1 MYGLNLLK
9 LFSDNLGDYSKV
21 QFKLYNTTDGYWV
34 TANSDDNGNYLVS
47 GHAERE
53 DDASV
58 LTPGSSGHLFLKGL
72 EDDIYRVT
80 EINTD
85 ANYTLL
91 GNFITM
97 EIRAKESGKI
107 CGTCGKSELTAEAF
121 ENDNAKDMN
130 DDNGSASAIVPI
142 HVMNTRGYRLPKT
155 GDAGTTLL
163 AAGGITLAVFSSA
176 AFILLLVF
184 KKKII
189 LTIKKAKQASPPVLK
204 LTGGLRFIKETF
216 MHKKRI
222 LLHVLFLVLFLI
234 GIGAAAYPAF
244 GNWYTE
250 QKRSVV
256 LTEYEKALAK
266 IEDADLTDAFK
277 QAEIYNDALF
287 TGEIDEKERPD
298 YGELLCTTEDGI
310 MGYVEIPAIQIRLPI
325 YHGCTENELSKGAG
339 HLPSS
344 SLPVG
349 GKSTHAVLAAHS
361 GRADSKMFTDLDQV
375 KEGDLVYL
383 YVLNKTLTYEVDKIT
398 VTTPDDTDAIQIIDG
413 EDLLTLLTCTPYGTN
428 THRLL
433 VRGHRIFP
441 DETLS
446 TSKPSEAKPE
456 HPDTAVHRSTW
467 TNEYRNGLTEGL
479 LFALL
484 ILLISVFLYGIIRL
498 KAKRS

>member
-1 MYGLNLLK
+1 
-9 LFSDNLGDYSKV
+9 
-21 QFKLYNTTDGYWV
+21 
-34 TANSDDNGNYLVS
+34 
-47 GHAERE
+47 
-53 DDASV
+53 
-58 LTPGSSGHLFLKGL
+58 
-72 EDDIYRVT
+72 
-80 EINTD
+80 
-85 ANYTLL
+85 
-91 GNFITM
+91 
-97 EIRAKESGKI
+97 
-107 CGTCGKSELTAEAF
+107 
-121 ENDNAKDMN
+121 
-130 DDNGSASAIVPI
+130 
-142 HVMNTRGYRLPKT
+142 
-155 GDAGTTLL
+155 
-163 AAGGITLAVFSSA
+163 
-176 AFILLLVF
+176 
-184 KKKII
+184 
-189 LTIKKAKQASPPVLK
+189 
-204 LTGGLRFIKETF
+204 

-222 LLHVLFLVLFLI
+222 LMHVLFLALFLI

-287 TGEIDEKERPD
+287 TGETDEEERPD
-298 YGELLCTTEDGI
+298 YGELLCTTEDDI
-310 MGYVEIPAIQIRLPI
+310 MGYVEIPSIQIRLPI
-325 YHGCTENELSKGAG
+325 YHSCTENELSKGAG

-349 GKSTHAVLAAHS
+349 GRSTHAVLAAHS

-375 KEGDLVYL
+375 KEGDLIYL
-383 YVLNKTLTYEVDKIT
+383 YVLNKTLTYEVDQIT

-441 DETLS
+441 GETLS
-446 TSKPSEAKPE
+446 ASKPSEAKPE

-498 KAKRS
+498 KTKRS

>member
-1 MYGLNLLK
+1 
-9 LFSDNLGDYSKV
+9 
-21 QFKLYNTTDGYWV
+21 
-34 TANSDDNGNYLVS
+34 
-47 GHAERE
+47 
-53 DDASV
+53 
-58 LTPGSSGHLFLKGL
+58 
-72 EDDIYRVT
+72 
-80 EINTD
+80 
-85 ANYTLL
+85 
-91 GNFITM
+91 
-97 EIRAKESGKI
+97 
-107 CGTCGKSELTAEAF
+107 
-121 ENDNAKDMN
+121 
-130 DDNGSASAIVPI
+130 
-142 HVMNTRGYRLPKT
+142 
-155 GDAGTTLL
+155 
-163 AAGGITLAVFSSA
+163 
-176 AFILLLVF
+176 
-184 KKKII
+184 
-189 LTIKKAKQASPPVLK
+189 
-204 LTGGLRFIKETF
+204 

-298 YGELLCTTEDGI
+298 YGELLCTIEDGI

>member
-1 MYGLNLLK
+1 
-9 LFSDNLGDYSKV
+9 
-21 QFKLYNTTDGYWV
+21 
-34 TANSDDNGNYLVS
+34 
-47 GHAERE
+47 
-53 DDASV
+53 
-58 LTPGSSGHLFLKGL
+58 
-72 EDDIYRVT
+72 
-80 EINTD
+80 
-85 ANYTLL
+85 
-91 GNFITM
+91 
-97 EIRAKESGKI
+97 
-107 CGTCGKSELTAEAF
+107 
-121 ENDNAKDMN
+121 
-130 DDNGSASAIVPI
+130 
-142 HVMNTRGYRLPKT
+142 
-155 GDAGTTLL
+155 
-163 AAGGITLAVFSSA
+163 
-176 AFILLLVF
+176 
-184 KKKII
+184 
-189 LTIKKAKQASPPVLK
+189 
-204 LTGGLRFIKETF
+204 

-244 GNWYTE
+244 GNWYNE

-287 TGEIDEKERPD
+287 TGETDEEERPD

>member
-1 MYGLNLLK
+1 
-9 LFSDNLGDYSKV
+9 
-21 QFKLYNTTDGYWV
+21 
-34 TANSDDNGNYLVS
+34 
-47 GHAERE
+47 
-53 DDASV
+53 
-58 LTPGSSGHLFLKGL
+58 
-72 EDDIYRVT
+72 
-80 EINTD
+80 
-85 ANYTLL
+85 
-91 GNFITM
+91 
-97 EIRAKESGKI
+97 
-107 CGTCGKSELTAEAF
+107 
-121 ENDNAKDMN
+121 
-130 DDNGSASAIVPI
+130 
-142 HVMNTRGYRLPKT
+142 
-155 GDAGTTLL
+155 
-163 AAGGITLAVFSSA
+163 
-176 AFILLLVF
+176 
-184 KKKII
+184 
-189 LTIKKAKQASPPVLK
+189 
-204 LTGGLRFIKETF
+204 

-244 GNWYTE
+244 GNWYNE

-266 IEDADLTDAFK
+266 IENADLTDAFK

-287 TGEIDEKERPD
+287 TGETDEEERPD

-375 KEGDLVYL
+375 KEGDLIYL

-398 VTTPDDTDAIQIIDG
+398 VTTPGDTDAIQIIDG

-446 TSKPSEAKPE
+446 ASNPSEAKPE
-456 HPDTAVHRSTW
+456 HTDTAVHRSTW

-498 KAKRS
+498 KTKRS

>member
-1 MYGLNLLK
+1 
-9 LFSDNLGDYSKV
+9 
-21 QFKLYNTTDGYWV
+21 
-34 TANSDDNGNYLVS
+34 
-47 GHAERE
+47 
-53 DDASV
+53 
-58 LTPGSSGHLFLKGL
+58 
-72 EDDIYRVT
+72 
-80 EINTD
+80 
-85 ANYTLL
+85 
-91 GNFITM
+91 
-97 EIRAKESGKI
+97 
-107 CGTCGKSELTAEAF
+107 
-121 ENDNAKDMN
+121 
-130 DDNGSASAIVPI
+130 
-142 HVMNTRGYRLPKT
+142 
-155 GDAGTTLL
+155 
-163 AAGGITLAVFSSA
+163 
-176 AFILLLVF
+176 
-184 KKKII
+184 
-189 LTIKKAKQASPPVLK
+189 
-204 LTGGLRFIKETF
+204 

-222 LLHVLFLVLFLI
+222 LLHVLFLALFLI

-266 IEDADLTDAFK
+266 IENADLTDAFK

-287 TGEIDEKERPD
+287 TGETDEEERPD

-375 KEGDLVYL
+375 KEGDLIYL
-383 YVLNKTLTYEVDKIT
+383 YVLHKILTYEVDQIT

-441 DETLS
+441 VETLS

-456 HPDTAVHRSTW
+456 HTDTAVHRSTW

>member
-1 MYGLNLLK
+1 
-9 LFSDNLGDYSKV
+9 
-21 QFKLYNTTDGYWV
+21 
-34 TANSDDNGNYLVS
+34 
-47 GHAERE
+47 
-53 DDASV
+53 
-58 LTPGSSGHLFLKGL
+58 
-72 EDDIYRVT
+72 
-80 EINTD
+80 
-85 ANYTLL
+85 
-91 GNFITM
+91 
-97 EIRAKESGKI
+97 
-107 CGTCGKSELTAEAF
+107 
-121 ENDNAKDMN
+121 
-130 DDNGSASAIVPI
+130 
-142 HVMNTRGYRLPKT
+142 
-155 GDAGTTLL
+155 
-163 AAGGITLAVFSSA
+163 
-176 AFILLLVF
+176 
-184 KKKII
+184 
-189 LTIKKAKQASPPVLK
+189 
-204 LTGGLRFIKETF
+204 

-277 QAEIYNDALF
+277 QAKIYNDALF
-287 TGEIDEKERPD
+287 TGETDEEERPD

-349 GKSTHAVLAAHS
+349 GRSTHAVLAAHS

-375 KEGDLVYL
+375 KEGNLVYL

-398 VTTPDDTDAIQIIDG
+398 VTTPGDTDAIQIIDG

-441 DETLS
+441 DETRS
-446 TSKPSEAKPE
+446 ASNSSEEKPE
-456 HPDTAVHRSTW
+456 HADTAVHRSTW

-498 KAKRS
+498 KTKRS

>member
-1 MYGLNLLK
+1 
-9 LFSDNLGDYSKV
+9 
-21 QFKLYNTTDGYWV
+21 
-34 TANSDDNGNYLVS
+34 
-47 GHAERE
+47 
-53 DDASV
+53 
-58 LTPGSSGHLFLKGL
+58 
-72 EDDIYRVT
+72 
-80 EINTD
+80 
-85 ANYTLL
+85 
-91 GNFITM
+91 
-97 EIRAKESGKI
+97 
-107 CGTCGKSELTAEAF
+107 
-121 ENDNAKDMN
+121 
-130 DDNGSASAIVPI
+130 
-142 HVMNTRGYRLPKT
+142 
-155 GDAGTTLL
+155 
-163 AAGGITLAVFSSA
+163 
-176 AFILLLVF
+176 
-184 KKKII
+184 
-189 LTIKKAKQASPPVLK
+189 
-204 LTGGLRFIKETF
+204 

-287 TGEIDEKERPD
+287 TGETDEEERPD

-310 MGYVEIPAIQIRLPI
+310 MGYVEISSIQIRLPI

-375 KEGDLVYL
+375 KKGDLVYL
-383 YVLNKTLTYEVDKIT
+383 YVLNKTLTYEVDQIT

-441 DETLS
+441 VETLS

-456 HPDTAVHRSTW
+456 HTDTAVHRSTW

>member
-1 MYGLNLLK
+1 
-9 LFSDNLGDYSKV
+9 
-21 QFKLYNTTDGYWV
+21 
-34 TANSDDNGNYLVS
+34 
-47 GHAERE
+47 
-53 DDASV
+53 
-58 LTPGSSGHLFLKGL
+58 
-72 EDDIYRVT
+72 
-80 EINTD
+80 
-85 ANYTLL
+85 
-91 GNFITM
+91 
-97 EIRAKESGKI
+97 
-107 CGTCGKSELTAEAF
+107 
-121 ENDNAKDMN
+121 
-130 DDNGSASAIVPI
+130 
-142 HVMNTRGYRLPKT
+142 
-155 GDAGTTLL
+155 
-163 AAGGITLAVFSSA
+163 
-176 AFILLLVF
+176 
-184 KKKII
+184 
-189 LTIKKAKQASPPVLK
+189 
-204 LTGGLRFIKETF
+204 

-222 LLHVLFLVLFLI
+222 LLHVLFLALFLI

-287 TGEIDEKERPD
+287 TGETDEEERPD

-375 KEGDLVYL
+375 KEGNLIYL
-383 YVLNKTLTYEVDKIT
+383 YVLNKTLTYGVDQIT
-398 VTTPDDTDAIQIIDG
+398 VTTPDDTDAIQIINGD
-413 EDLLTLLTCTPYGTN
+413 DLLTLLTCTSYGTN

-433 VRGHRIFP
+433 VRGYRISP

-498 KAKRS
+498 KTKRS

>member
-1 MYGLNLLK
+1 
-9 LFSDNLGDYSKV
+9 
-21 QFKLYNTTDGYWV
+21 
-34 TANSDDNGNYLVS
+34 
-47 GHAERE
+47 
-53 DDASV
+53 
-58 LTPGSSGHLFLKGL
+58 
-72 EDDIYRVT
+72 
-80 EINTD
+80 
-85 ANYTLL
+85 
-91 GNFITM
+91 
-97 EIRAKESGKI
+97 
-107 CGTCGKSELTAEAF
+107 
-121 ENDNAKDMN
+121 
-130 DDNGSASAIVPI
+130 
-142 HVMNTRGYRLPKT
+142 
-155 GDAGTTLL
+155 
-163 AAGGITLAVFSSA
+163 
-176 AFILLLVF
+176 
-184 KKKII
+184 
-189 LTIKKAKQASPPVLK
+189 
-204 LTGGLRFIKETF
+204 

-383 YVLNKTLTYEVDKIT
+383 YVLNKTLTYEVDQTT

-413 EDLLTLLTCTPYGTN
+413 KDLLTLLTCTPYGTN

>member
-1 MYGLNLLK
+1 
-9 LFSDNLGDYSKV
+9 
-21 QFKLYNTTDGYWV
+21 
-34 TANSDDNGNYLVS
+34 
-47 GHAERE
+47 
-53 DDASV
+53 
-58 LTPGSSGHLFLKGL
+58 
-72 EDDIYRVT
+72 
-80 EINTD
+80 
-85 ANYTLL
+85 
-91 GNFITM
+91 
-97 EIRAKESGKI
+97 
-107 CGTCGKSELTAEAF
+107 
-121 ENDNAKDMN
+121 
-130 DDNGSASAIVPI
+130 
-142 HVMNTRGYRLPKT
+142 
-155 GDAGTTLL
+155 
-163 AAGGITLAVFSSA
+163 
-176 AFILLLVF
+176 
-184 KKKII
+184 
-189 LTIKKAKQASPPVLK
+189 
-204 LTGGLRFIKETF
+204 

-298 YGELLCTTEDGI
+298 Y
-310 MGYVEIPAIQIRLPI
+310 
-325 YHGCTENELSKGAG
+325 GCTENELSKGAG

>member
-1 MYGLNLLK
+1 
-9 LFSDNLGDYSKV
+9 
-21 QFKLYNTTDGYWV
+21 
-34 TANSDDNGNYLVS
+34 
-47 GHAERE
+47 
-53 DDASV
+53 
-58 LTPGSSGHLFLKGL
+58 
-72 EDDIYRVT
+72 
-80 EINTD
+80 
-85 ANYTLL
+85 
-91 GNFITM
+91 
-97 EIRAKESGKI
+97 
-107 CGTCGKSELTAEAF
+107 
-121 ENDNAKDMN
+121 
-130 DDNGSASAIVPI
+130 
-142 HVMNTRGYRLPKT
+142 
-155 GDAGTTLL
+155 
-163 AAGGITLAVFSSA
+163 
-176 AFILLLVF
+176 
-184 KKKII
+184 
-189 LTIKKAKQASPPVLK
+189 
-204 LTGGLRFIKETF
+204 

-222 LLHVLFLVLFLI
+222 LLHVLFLVLFFI

-244 GNWYTE
+244 GNWYNE

-266 IEDADLTDAFK
+266 IENADLTDAFK
-277 QAEIYNDALF
+277 QAETYNDALF
-287 TGEIDEKERPD
+287 TGETDEEERPD

-383 YVLNKTLTYEVDKIT
+383 YVLNKTLTYEVDQIT
-398 VTTPDDTDAIQIIDG
+398 VTTPGDTDAIQIVDG
-413 EDLLTLLTCTPYGTN
+413 EDLLTLLTCTPYSTN

-446 TSKPSEAKPE
+446 ASNSSEEKPE
-456 HPDTAVHRSTW
+456 HTDTAVHRSTW

>member
-1 MYGLNLLK
+1 
-9 LFSDNLGDYSKV
+9 
-21 QFKLYNTTDGYWV
+21 
-34 TANSDDNGNYLVS
+34 
-47 GHAERE
+47 
-53 DDASV
+53 
-58 LTPGSSGHLFLKGL
+58 
-72 EDDIYRVT
+72 
-80 EINTD
+80 
-85 ANYTLL
+85 
-91 GNFITM
+91 
-97 EIRAKESGKI
+97 
-107 CGTCGKSELTAEAF
+107 
-121 ENDNAKDMN
+121 
-130 DDNGSASAIVPI
+130 
-142 HVMNTRGYRLPKT
+142 
-155 GDAGTTLL
+155 
-163 AAGGITLAVFSSA
+163 
-176 AFILLLVF
+176 
-184 KKKII
+184 
-189 LTIKKAKQASPPVLK
+189 
-204 LTGGLRFIKETF
+204 

-256 LTEYEKALAK
+256 LTEYEKTLAK

-287 TGEIDEKERPD
+287 IGETDEEERPD

-375 KEGDLVYL
+375 KEGDLIYL
-383 YVLNKTLTYEVDKIT
+383 YVLNKTLTYEVDQIT
-398 VTTPDDTDAIQIIDG
+398 VTTPGDTDAIQIIND

-428 THRLL
+428 TNRLL
-433 VRGHRIFP
+433 VRGYRIFP

-446 TSKPSEAKPE
+446 TSSKTSEAKPE

>member
-1 MYGLNLLK
+1 
-9 LFSDNLGDYSKV
+9 
-21 QFKLYNTTDGYWV
+21 
-34 TANSDDNGNYLVS
+34 
-47 GHAERE
+47 
-53 DDASV
+53 
-58 LTPGSSGHLFLKGL
+58 
-72 EDDIYRVT
+72 
-80 EINTD
+80 
-85 ANYTLL
+85 
-91 GNFITM
+91 
-97 EIRAKESGKI
+97 
-107 CGTCGKSELTAEAF
+107 
-121 ENDNAKDMN
+121 
-130 DDNGSASAIVPI
+130 
-142 HVMNTRGYRLPKT
+142 
-155 GDAGTTLL
+155 
-163 AAGGITLAVFSSA
+163 
-176 AFILLLVF
+176 
-184 KKKII
+184 
-189 LTIKKAKQASPPVLK
+189 
-204 LTGGLRFIKETF
+204 

-277 QAEIYNDALF
+277 QAEIYNDVLF

>member
-1 MYGLNLLK
+1 
-9 LFSDNLGDYSKV
+9 
-21 QFKLYNTTDGYWV
+21 
-34 TANSDDNGNYLVS
+34 
-47 GHAERE
+47 
-53 DDASV
+53 
-58 LTPGSSGHLFLKGL
+58 
-72 EDDIYRVT
+72 
-80 EINTD
+80 
-85 ANYTLL
+85 
-91 GNFITM
+91 
-97 EIRAKESGKI
+97 
-107 CGTCGKSELTAEAF
+107 
-121 ENDNAKDMN
+121 
-130 DDNGSASAIVPI
+130 
-142 HVMNTRGYRLPKT
+142 
-155 GDAGTTLL
+155 
-163 AAGGITLAVFSSA
+163 
-176 AFILLLVF
+176 
-184 KKKII
+184 
-189 LTIKKAKQASPPVLK
+189 
-204 LTGGLRFIKETF
+204 

-222 LLHVLFLVLFLI
+222 LLHVLFLALFLI

-244 GNWYTE
+244 GNWYNE

-287 TGEIDEKERPD
+287 TGETDEEERLD

-375 KEGDLVYL
+375 KEGDLIYL
-383 YVLNKTLTYEVDKIT
+383 YVLNKTLTYEVDQIT
-398 VTTPDDTDAIQIIDG
+398 VTTPDDTDAIQIINGD
-413 EDLLTLLTCTPYGTN
+413 DLLTLLTCTPYGTN

-433 VRGHRIFP
+433 VRGYRISP

>member
-1 MYGLNLLK
+1 
-9 LFSDNLGDYSKV
+9 
-21 QFKLYNTTDGYWV
+21 
-34 TANSDDNGNYLVS
+34 
-47 GHAERE
+47 
-53 DDASV
+53 
-58 LTPGSSGHLFLKGL
+58 
-72 EDDIYRVT
+72 
-80 EINTD
+80 
-85 ANYTLL
+85 
-91 GNFITM
+91 
-97 EIRAKESGKI
+97 
-107 CGTCGKSELTAEAF
+107 
-121 ENDNAKDMN
+121 
-130 DDNGSASAIVPI
+130 
-142 HVMNTRGYRLPKT
+142 
-155 GDAGTTLL
+155 
-163 AAGGITLAVFSSA
+163 
-176 AFILLLVF
+176 
-184 KKKII
+184 
-189 LTIKKAKQASPPVLK
+189 
-204 LTGGLRFIKETF
+204 

-222 LLHVLFLVLFLI
+222 LLHVLFLALFLI

-244 GNWYTE
+244 GNWYNE

-287 TGEIDEKERPD
+287 TGETDEEERPD

-383 YVLNKTLTYEVDKIT
+383 YVLNKTLTYEVDQIT
-398 VTTPDDTDAIQIIDG
+398 VTTPDDTDAIQIING

-441 DETLS
+441 DEMLS

-484 ILLISVFLYGIIRL
+484 ILLISVFLYGIIRM

>member
-1 MYGLNLLK
+1 
-9 LFSDNLGDYSKV
+9 
-21 QFKLYNTTDGYWV
+21 
-34 TANSDDNGNYLVS
+34 
-47 GHAERE
+47 
-53 DDASV
+53 
-58 LTPGSSGHLFLKGL
+58 
-72 EDDIYRVT
+72 
-80 EINTD
+80 
-85 ANYTLL
+85 
-91 GNFITM
+91 
-97 EIRAKESGKI
+97 
-107 CGTCGKSELTAEAF
+107 
-121 ENDNAKDMN
+121 
-130 DDNGSASAIVPI
+130 
-142 HVMNTRGYRLPKT
+142 
-155 GDAGTTLL
+155 
-163 AAGGITLAVFSSA
+163 
-176 AFILLLVF
+176 
-184 KKKII
+184 
-189 LTIKKAKQASPPVLK
+189 
-204 LTGGLRFIKETF
+204 

-287 TGEIDEKERPD
+287 TGEADEEERPD

-383 YVLNKTLTYEVDKIT
+383 YVLNKTLTYEVDQIT

-446 TSKPSEAKPE
+446 ASKPSEAKPE
-456 HPDTAVHRSTW
+456 HTDTVVHRSTW

-498 KAKRS
+498 KTKRS

>member
-1 MYGLNLLK
+1 
-9 LFSDNLGDYSKV
+9 
-21 QFKLYNTTDGYWV
+21 
-34 TANSDDNGNYLVS
+34 
-47 GHAERE
+47 
-53 DDASV
+53 
-58 LTPGSSGHLFLKGL
+58 
-72 EDDIYRVT
+72 
-80 EINTD
+80 
-85 ANYTLL
+85 
-91 GNFITM
+91 
-97 EIRAKESGKI
+97 
-107 CGTCGKSELTAEAF
+107 
-121 ENDNAKDMN
+121 
-130 DDNGSASAIVPI
+130 
-142 HVMNTRGYRLPKT
+142 
-155 GDAGTTLL
+155 
-163 AAGGITLAVFSSA
+163 
-176 AFILLLVF
+176 
-184 KKKII
+184 
-189 LTIKKAKQASPPVLK
+189 
-204 LTGGLRFIKETF
+204 

-244 GNWYTE
+244 GNWYNE

-266 IEDADLTDAFK
+266 IENADLTDAFK

-287 TGEIDEKERPD
+287 TGETDEEERPD

-310 MGYVEIPAIQIRLPI
+310 MGYVKIPAIQIRLPI

-383 YVLNKTLTYEVDKIT
+383 YVLNKTLTYEVDQIT
-398 VTTPDDTDAIQIIDG
+398 VTTPGDTDAIQIIDG
-413 EDLLTLLTCTPYGTN
+413 QDLLTLLTCTPYGTN

-441 DETLS
+441 VETLS

-456 HPDTAVHRSTW
+456 HTDTAVHRSTW

>member
-1 MYGLNLLK
+1 
-9 LFSDNLGDYSKV
+9 
-21 QFKLYNTTDGYWV
+21 
-34 TANSDDNGNYLVS
+34 
-47 GHAERE
+47 
-53 DDASV
+53 
-58 LTPGSSGHLFLKGL
+58 
-72 EDDIYRVT
+72 
-80 EINTD
+80 
-85 ANYTLL
+85 
-91 GNFITM
+91 
-97 EIRAKESGKI
+97 
-107 CGTCGKSELTAEAF
+107 
-121 ENDNAKDMN
+121 
-130 DDNGSASAIVPI
+130 
-142 HVMNTRGYRLPKT
+142 
-155 GDAGTTLL
+155 
-163 AAGGITLAVFSSA
+163 
-176 AFILLLVF
+176 
-184 KKKII
+184 
-189 LTIKKAKQASPPVLK
+189 
-204 LTGGLRFIKETF
+204 

-234 GIGAAAYPAF
+234 GIGAATYPAF

>member
-1 MYGLNLLK
+1 
-9 LFSDNLGDYSKV
+9 
-21 QFKLYNTTDGYWV
+21 
-34 TANSDDNGNYLVS
+34 
-47 GHAERE
+47 
-53 DDASV
+53 
-58 LTPGSSGHLFLKGL
+58 
-72 EDDIYRVT
+72 
-80 EINTD
+80 
-85 ANYTLL
+85 
-91 GNFITM
+91 
-97 EIRAKESGKI
+97 
-107 CGTCGKSELTAEAF
+107 
-121 ENDNAKDMN
+121 
-130 DDNGSASAIVPI
+130 
-142 HVMNTRGYRLPKT
+142 
-155 GDAGTTLL
+155 
-163 AAGGITLAVFSSA
+163 
-176 AFILLLVF
+176 
-184 KKKII
+184 
-189 LTIKKAKQASPPVLK
+189 
-204 LTGGLRFIKETF
+204 

-383 YVLNKTLTYEVDKIT
+383 YVLNKTLTYEVDQTT

-413 EDLLTLLTCTPYGTN
+413 KDLLTLLTCTPYGTN

-441 DETLS
+441 DETRS
-446 TSKPSEAKPE
+446 ASNSSEEKPE
-456 HPDTAVHRSTW
+456 HTDTAVHRSTW

>member
-1 MYGLNLLK
+1 
-9 LFSDNLGDYSKV
+9 
-21 QFKLYNTTDGYWV
+21 
-34 TANSDDNGNYLVS
+34 
-47 GHAERE
+47 
-53 DDASV
+53 
-58 LTPGSSGHLFLKGL
+58 
-72 EDDIYRVT
+72 
-80 EINTD
+80 
-85 ANYTLL
+85 
-91 GNFITM
+91 
-97 EIRAKESGKI
+97 
-107 CGTCGKSELTAEAF
+107 
-121 ENDNAKDMN
+121 
-130 DDNGSASAIVPI
+130 
-142 HVMNTRGYRLPKT
+142 
-155 GDAGTTLL
+155 
-163 AAGGITLAVFSSA
+163 
-176 AFILLLVF
+176 
-184 KKKII
+184 
-189 LTIKKAKQASPPVLK
+189 
-204 LTGGLRFIKETF
+204 

-244 GNWYTE
+244 GNWYNE

-287 TGEIDEKERPD
+287 TGETDEEERPD

-310 MGYVEIPAIQIRLPI
+310 MGYVEIPSIQIRLPI
-325 YHGCTENELSKGAG
+325 GCTENELSKSAG

-383 YVLNKTLTYEVDKIT
+383 YVLNKTLTYEVDQTT

-413 EDLLTLLTCTPYGTN
+413 KDLLTLLTCTPYGTN

-441 DETLS
+441 GETRS
-446 TSKPSEAKPE
+446 ASNSSEEKPE
-456 HPDTAVHRSTW
+456 HTDTAVHRSTW

>member
-1 MYGLNLLK
+1 
-9 LFSDNLGDYSKV
+9 
-21 QFKLYNTTDGYWV
+21 
-34 TANSDDNGNYLVS
+34 
-47 GHAERE
+47 
-53 DDASV
+53 
-58 LTPGSSGHLFLKGL
+58 
-72 EDDIYRVT
+72 
-80 EINTD
+80 
-85 ANYTLL
+85 
-91 GNFITM
+91 
-97 EIRAKESGKI
+97 
-107 CGTCGKSELTAEAF
+107 
-121 ENDNAKDMN
+121 
-130 DDNGSASAIVPI
+130 
-142 HVMNTRGYRLPKT
+142 
-155 GDAGTTLL
+155 
-163 AAGGITLAVFSSA
+163 
-176 AFILLLVF
+176 
-184 KKKII
+184 
-189 LTIKKAKQASPPVLK
+189 
-204 LTGGLRFIKETF
+204 

-413 EDLLTLLTCTPYGTN
+413 EDLLTLLTYTPYGTN

>member
-1 MYGLNLLK
+1 
-9 LFSDNLGDYSKV
+9 
-21 QFKLYNTTDGYWV
+21 
-34 TANSDDNGNYLVS
+34 
-47 GHAERE
+47 
-53 DDASV
+53 
-58 LTPGSSGHLFLKGL
+58 
-72 EDDIYRVT
+72 
-80 EINTD
+80 
-85 ANYTLL
+85 
-91 GNFITM
+91 
-97 EIRAKESGKI
+97 
-107 CGTCGKSELTAEAF
+107 
-121 ENDNAKDMN
+121 
-130 DDNGSASAIVPI
+130 
-142 HVMNTRGYRLPKT
+142 
-155 GDAGTTLL
+155 
-163 AAGGITLAVFSSA
+163 
-176 AFILLLVF
+176 
-184 KKKII
+184 
-189 LTIKKAKQASPPVLK
+189 
-204 LTGGLRFIKETF
+204 

-222 LLHVLFLVLFLI
+222 LLHVLFLVLFFI

-244 GNWYTE
+244 GNWYNE

-287 TGEIDEKERPD
+287 TGETDEEERPD

-310 MGYVEIPAIQIRLPI
+310 MGYVEIPAIQIHLPI

-344 SLPVG
+344 SLPGG

-375 KEGDLVYL
+375 KEGDLIYL
-383 YVLNKTLTYEVDKIT
+383 YVLNKTLTYEVDQIT
-398 VTTPDDTDAIQIIDG
+398 VTTPGDTDAIQIIDG

-441 DETLS
+441 GETLS
-446 TSKPSEAKPE
+446 ASNPSEAKPE
-456 HPDTAVHRSTW
+456 HTDTAVHRSTW

-498 KAKRS
+498 KTKRS

>member
-1 MYGLNLLK
+1 
-9 LFSDNLGDYSKV
+9 
-21 QFKLYNTTDGYWV
+21 
-34 TANSDDNGNYLVS
+34 
-47 GHAERE
+47 
-53 DDASV
+53 
-58 LTPGSSGHLFLKGL
+58 
-72 EDDIYRVT
+72 
-80 EINTD
+80 
-85 ANYTLL
+85 
-91 GNFITM
+91 
-97 EIRAKESGKI
+97 
-107 CGTCGKSELTAEAF
+107 
-121 ENDNAKDMN
+121 
-130 DDNGSASAIVPI
+130 
-142 HVMNTRGYRLPKT
+142 
-155 GDAGTTLL
+155 
-163 AAGGITLAVFSSA
+163 
-176 AFILLLVF
+176 
-184 KKKII
+184 
-189 LTIKKAKQASPPVLK
+189 
-204 LTGGLRFIKETF
+204 

-222 LLHVLFLVLFLI
+222 LLHVLFLALFLI

-287 TGEIDEKERPD
+287 TGETDEEERPD

-375 KEGDLVYL
+375 KEGDLIYL
-383 YVLNKTLTYEVDKIT
+383 YVLNKTLTYEVDQIT
-398 VTTPDDTDAIQIIDG
+398 VTTPDDTDAIQIINGD
-413 EDLLTLLTCTPYGTN
+413 DLLTLLTCTSYGTN

-433 VRGHRIFP
+433 VRGYRISP

>member
-1 MYGLNLLK
+1 
-9 LFSDNLGDYSKV
+9 
-21 QFKLYNTTDGYWV
+21 
-34 TANSDDNGNYLVS
+34 
-47 GHAERE
+47 
-53 DDASV
+53 
-58 LTPGSSGHLFLKGL
+58 
-72 EDDIYRVT
+72 
-80 EINTD
+80 
-85 ANYTLL
+85 
-91 GNFITM
+91 
-97 EIRAKESGKI
+97 
-107 CGTCGKSELTAEAF
+107 
-121 ENDNAKDMN
+121 
-130 DDNGSASAIVPI
+130 
-142 HVMNTRGYRLPKT
+142 
-155 GDAGTTLL
+155 
-163 AAGGITLAVFSSA
+163 
-176 AFILLLVF
+176 
-184 KKKII
+184 
-189 LTIKKAKQASPPVLK
+189 
-204 LTGGLRFIKETF
+204 

-287 TGEIDEKERPD
+287 TGETDEKERPD
-298 YGELLCTTEDGI
+298 YGELLCTTENGI

-344 SLPVG
+344 SLPVV

-383 YVLNKTLTYEVDKIT
+383 YVLNKTLTYEVDQIT

-413 EDLLTLLTCTPYGTN
+413 KDLLTLLTCTPYGTN

-498 KAKRS
+498 KTKRS

>member
-1 MYGLNLLK
+1 
-9 LFSDNLGDYSKV
+9 
-21 QFKLYNTTDGYWV
+21 
-34 TANSDDNGNYLVS
+34 
-47 GHAERE
+47 
-53 DDASV
+53 
-58 LTPGSSGHLFLKGL
+58 
-72 EDDIYRVT
+72 
-80 EINTD
+80 
-85 ANYTLL
+85 
-91 GNFITM
+91 
-97 EIRAKESGKI
+97 
-107 CGTCGKSELTAEAF
+107 
-121 ENDNAKDMN
+121 
-130 DDNGSASAIVPI
+130 
-142 HVMNTRGYRLPKT
+142 
-155 GDAGTTLL
+155 
-163 AAGGITLAVFSSA
+163 
-176 AFILLLVF
+176 
-184 KKKII
+184 
-189 LTIKKAKQASPPVLK
+189 
-204 LTGGLRFIKETF
+204 

-413 EDLLTLLTCTPYGTN
+413 EDLLTLLTCTPYGIN

-433 VRGHRIFP
+433 VSGHRIFP

>member
-1 MYGLNLLK
+1 
-9 LFSDNLGDYSKV
+9 
-21 QFKLYNTTDGYWV
+21 
-34 TANSDDNGNYLVS
+34 
-47 GHAERE
+47 
-53 DDASV
+53 
-58 LTPGSSGHLFLKGL
+58 
-72 EDDIYRVT
+72 
-80 EINTD
+80 
-85 ANYTLL
+85 
-91 GNFITM
+91 
-97 EIRAKESGKI
+97 
-107 CGTCGKSELTAEAF
+107 
-121 ENDNAKDMN
+121 
-130 DDNGSASAIVPI
+130 
-142 HVMNTRGYRLPKT
+142 
-155 GDAGTTLL
+155 
-163 AAGGITLAVFSSA
+163 
-176 AFILLLVF
+176 
-184 KKKII
+184 
-189 LTIKKAKQASPPVLK
+189 
-204 LTGGLRFIKETF
+204 

-244 GNWYTE
+244 GNWYAE
-250 QKRSVV
+250 QKQSVV

-266 IEDADLTDAFK
+266 IENADLTDAFK

-287 TGEIDEKERPD
+287 TGETDEEERPD

-310 MGYVEIPAIQIRLPI
+310 MGYMEIPAIQIRLPI

-375 KEGDLVYL
+375 KEGDLIYL
-383 YVLNKTLTYEVDKIT
+383 YVLNKTLTYEVDQIT

-441 DETLS
+441 DETRS
-446 TSKPSEAKPE
+446 ASNSSEEKPE
-456 HPDTAVHRSTW
+456 HTDTAVHRSTW

>member
-1 MYGLNLLK
+1 
-9 LFSDNLGDYSKV
+9 
-21 QFKLYNTTDGYWV
+21 
-34 TANSDDNGNYLVS
+34 
-47 GHAERE
+47 
-53 DDASV
+53 
-58 LTPGSSGHLFLKGL
+58 
-72 EDDIYRVT
+72 
-80 EINTD
+80 
-85 ANYTLL
+85 
-91 GNFITM
+91 
-97 EIRAKESGKI
+97 
-107 CGTCGKSELTAEAF
+107 
-121 ENDNAKDMN
+121 
-130 DDNGSASAIVPI
+130 
-142 HVMNTRGYRLPKT
+142 
-155 GDAGTTLL
+155 
-163 AAGGITLAVFSSA
+163 
-176 AFILLLVF
+176 
-184 KKKII
+184 
-189 LTIKKAKQASPPVLK
+189 
-204 LTGGLRFIKETF
+204 

-244 GNWYTE
+244 GNWYAE
-250 QKRSVV
+250 QKQSVV

-266 IEDADLTDAFK
+266 IENADLTDAFK

-287 TGEIDEKERPD
+287 TGETDEKERPD

-310 MGYVEIPAIQIRLPI
+310 MGYVKIPSIQIRLPI

-383 YVLNKTLTYEVDKIT
+383 YVLNKTLTYEVDQIT

-433 VRGHRIFP
+433 VRGYRIFP

>member
-1 MYGLNLLK
+1 
-9 LFSDNLGDYSKV
+9 
-21 QFKLYNTTDGYWV
+21 
-34 TANSDDNGNYLVS
+34 
-47 GHAERE
+47 
-53 DDASV
+53 
-58 LTPGSSGHLFLKGL
+58 
-72 EDDIYRVT
+72 
-80 EINTD
+80 
-85 ANYTLL
+85 
-91 GNFITM
+91 
-97 EIRAKESGKI
+97 
-107 CGTCGKSELTAEAF
+107 
-121 ENDNAKDMN
+121 
-130 DDNGSASAIVPI
+130 
-142 HVMNTRGYRLPKT
+142 
-155 GDAGTTLL
+155 
-163 AAGGITLAVFSSA
+163 
-176 AFILLLVF
+176 
-184 KKKII
+184 
-189 LTIKKAKQASPPVLK
+189 
-204 LTGGLRFIKETF
+204 

-375 KEGDLVYL
+375 KEGDLIYL

-433 VRGHRIFP
+433 VRGHRVFP

-446 TSKPSEAKPE
+446 ASNSSEEKPE
-456 HPDTAVHRSTW
+456 HTDTAVHRSTW

-498 KAKRS
+498 KTKRS

>member
-1 MYGLNLLK
+1 
-9 LFSDNLGDYSKV
+9 
-21 QFKLYNTTDGYWV
+21 
-34 TANSDDNGNYLVS
+34 
-47 GHAERE
+47 
-53 DDASV
+53 
-58 LTPGSSGHLFLKGL
+58 
-72 EDDIYRVT
+72 
-80 EINTD
+80 
-85 ANYTLL
+85 
-91 GNFITM
+91 
-97 EIRAKESGKI
+97 
-107 CGTCGKSELTAEAF
+107 
-121 ENDNAKDMN
+121 
-130 DDNGSASAIVPI
+130 
-142 HVMNTRGYRLPKT
+142 
-155 GDAGTTLL
+155 
-163 AAGGITLAVFSSA
+163 
-176 AFILLLVF
+176 
-184 KKKII
+184 
-189 LTIKKAKQASPPVLK
+189 
-204 LTGGLRFIKETF
+204 

-244 GNWYTE
+244 GNWYAE
-250 QKRSVV
+250 QKQSVV

>member
-1 MYGLNLLK
+1 
-9 LFSDNLGDYSKV
+9 
-21 QFKLYNTTDGYWV
+21 
-34 TANSDDNGNYLVS
+34 
-47 GHAERE
+47 
-53 DDASV
+53 
-58 LTPGSSGHLFLKGL
+58 
-72 EDDIYRVT
+72 
-80 EINTD
+80 
-85 ANYTLL
+85 
-91 GNFITM
+91 
-97 EIRAKESGKI
+97 
-107 CGTCGKSELTAEAF
+107 
-121 ENDNAKDMN
+121 
-130 DDNGSASAIVPI
+130 
-142 HVMNTRGYRLPKT
+142 
-155 GDAGTTLL
+155 
-163 AAGGITLAVFSSA
+163 
-176 AFILLLVF
+176 
-184 KKKII
+184 
-189 LTIKKAKQASPPVLK
+189 
-204 LTGGLRFIKETF
+204 

-310 MGYVEIPAIQIRLPI
+310 MGYVEILSIQIRLPI

-349 GKSTHAVLAAHS
+349 GRSTHAVLAAHS

-375 KEGDLVYL
+375 KEGDLIYL

-398 VTTPDDTDAIQIIDG
+398 VTTPDDTDAIQIVDS

-441 DETLS
+441 DETRS
-446 TSKPSEAKPE
+446 ASNPSEEKPE
-456 HPDTAVHRSTW
+456 HTDTAVHRSTW

-498 KAKRS
+498 KTKRS

>member
-1 MYGLNLLK
+1 
-9 LFSDNLGDYSKV
+9 
-21 QFKLYNTTDGYWV
+21 
-34 TANSDDNGNYLVS
+34 
-47 GHAERE
+47 
-53 DDASV
+53 
-58 LTPGSSGHLFLKGL
+58 
-72 EDDIYRVT
+72 
-80 EINTD
+80 
-85 ANYTLL
+85 
-91 GNFITM
+91 
-97 EIRAKESGKI
+97 
-107 CGTCGKSELTAEAF
+107 
-121 ENDNAKDMN
+121 
-130 DDNGSASAIVPI
+130 
-142 HVMNTRGYRLPKT
+142 
-155 GDAGTTLL
+155 
-163 AAGGITLAVFSSA
+163 
-176 AFILLLVF
+176 
-184 KKKII
+184 
-189 LTIKKAKQASPPVLK
+189 
-204 LTGGLRFIKETF
+204 

-344 SLPVG
+344 SLPVD

>member
-1 MYGLNLLK
+1 
-9 LFSDNLGDYSKV
+9 
-21 QFKLYNTTDGYWV
+21 
-34 TANSDDNGNYLVS
+34 
-47 GHAERE
+47 
-53 DDASV
+53 
-58 LTPGSSGHLFLKGL
+58 
-72 EDDIYRVT
+72 
-80 EINTD
+80 
-85 ANYTLL
+85 
-91 GNFITM
+91 
-97 EIRAKESGKI
+97 
-107 CGTCGKSELTAEAF
+107 
-121 ENDNAKDMN
+121 
-130 DDNGSASAIVPI
+130 
-142 HVMNTRGYRLPKT
+142 
-155 GDAGTTLL
+155 
-163 AAGGITLAVFSSA
+163 
-176 AFILLLVF
+176 
-184 KKKII
+184 
-189 LTIKKAKQASPPVLK
+189 
-204 LTGGLRFIKETF
+204 

-325 YHGCTENELSKGAG
+325 YHGCTENELSKGAW

>member
-1 MYGLNLLK
+1 
-9 LFSDNLGDYSKV
+9 
-21 QFKLYNTTDGYWV
+21 
-34 TANSDDNGNYLVS
+34 
-47 GHAERE
+47 
-53 DDASV
+53 
-58 LTPGSSGHLFLKGL
+58 
-72 EDDIYRVT
+72 
-80 EINTD
+80 
-85 ANYTLL
+85 
-91 GNFITM
+91 
-97 EIRAKESGKI
+97 
-107 CGTCGKSELTAEAF
+107 
-121 ENDNAKDMN
+121 
-130 DDNGSASAIVPI
+130 
-142 HVMNTRGYRLPKT
+142 
-155 GDAGTTLL
+155 
-163 AAGGITLAVFSSA
+163 
-176 AFILLLVF
+176 
-184 KKKII
+184 
-189 LTIKKAKQASPPVLK
+189 
-204 LTGGLRFIKETF
+204 

-222 LLHVLFLVLFLI
+222 LLHVLFLVLFFI

-244 GNWYTE
+244 GNWYAE

-266 IEDADLTDAFK
+266 IENADLTDAFK

-287 TGEIDEKERPD
+287 TGETDEEERPD

-383 YVLNKTLTYEVDKIT
+383 YVLNKTLTYEVDQIT
-398 VTTPDDTDAIQIIDG
+398 VTTPDDTDAIQIVDG
-413 EDLLTLLTCTPYGTN
+413 DDLLTLLTCTPYGTN

-441 DETLS
+441 VETLS

-456 HPDTAVHRSTW
+456 HTDTAVHRSTW

-498 KAKRS
+498 KTKRS

>member
-1 MYGLNLLK
+1 
-9 LFSDNLGDYSKV
+9 
-21 QFKLYNTTDGYWV
+21 
-34 TANSDDNGNYLVS
+34 
-47 GHAERE
+47 
-53 DDASV
+53 
-58 LTPGSSGHLFLKGL
+58 
-72 EDDIYRVT
+72 
-80 EINTD
+80 
-85 ANYTLL
+85 
-91 GNFITM
+91 
-97 EIRAKESGKI
+97 
-107 CGTCGKSELTAEAF
+107 
-121 ENDNAKDMN
+121 
-130 DDNGSASAIVPI
+130 
-142 HVMNTRGYRLPKT
+142 
-155 GDAGTTLL
+155 
-163 AAGGITLAVFSSA
+163 
-176 AFILLLVF
+176 
-184 KKKII
+184 
-189 LTIKKAKQASPPVLK
+189 
-204 LTGGLRFIKETF
+204 

-256 LTEYEKALAK
+256 LTEYENALAK

>member
-1 MYGLNLLK
+1 
-9 LFSDNLGDYSKV
+9 
-21 QFKLYNTTDGYWV
+21 
-34 TANSDDNGNYLVS
+34 
-47 GHAERE
+47 
-53 DDASV
+53 
-58 LTPGSSGHLFLKGL
+58 
-72 EDDIYRVT
+72 
-80 EINTD
+80 
-85 ANYTLL
+85 
-91 GNFITM
+91 
-97 EIRAKESGKI
+97 
-107 CGTCGKSELTAEAF
+107 
-121 ENDNAKDMN
+121 
-130 DDNGSASAIVPI
+130 
-142 HVMNTRGYRLPKT
+142 
-155 GDAGTTLL
+155 
-163 AAGGITLAVFSSA
+163 
-176 AFILLLVF
+176 
-184 KKKII
+184 
-189 LTIKKAKQASPPVLK
+189 
-204 LTGGLRFIKETF
+204 
-216 MHKKRI
+216 MHKKRV

-287 TGEIDEKERPD
+287 TGETDEEERPD

-375 KEGDLVYL
+375 KEGDLIYL
-383 YVLNKTLTYEVDKIT
+383 YVLNKTLTYEVDQIT
-398 VTTPDDTDAIQIIDG
+398 VTTPGDTDAIQIIDG

-433 VRGHRIFP
+433 VRGYRIFP

-446 TSKPSEAKPE
+446 ASKPSEAKSE
-456 HPDTAVHRSTW
+456 HTDTAVHRSTW